1 MFFRP
6 INASFFGKIL
16 KVFPIV
22 TTNKPPT
29 LFSLC
34 KRLPATAILLALLA
48 GCTAEVASGQTEN
61 SKSVYRQK
69 PESVLAAAES
79 NSAVPAG
86 AAAVDTPPDS
96 GLQAPN
102 DETEKPESAAEQQGR
117 AERIVAATLAG
128 LARAQSLSARV
139 RQRVR
144 VGDRVLVGSGRYVQ
158 SGLGEDQRFRYE
170 SAIKSDTEEFELLEV
185 CDGLFFWTYRK
196 TGSNPPQVERVDL
209 RRVRDCLAKLPGVD
223 SSATSAYLG
232 GVQRVLALLR
242 EWFRFST
249 VHSTMIDD
257 LAIWNIQGQWNVEG
271 LAGILPAQA
280 EAIRSPGGIAIA
292 ELPDGMPYSMRLSI
306 SKRELF
312 PLRIEWLAI
321 PGKRPVAA
329 TKLETVAVLELYD
342 VHIGEP
348 VDASAFVYKPA
359 TEGLIDCTDTIV
371 NQLLPLRP

>member
-22 TTNKPPT
+22 TTGKPPT
-29 LFSLC
+29 LLSLC
-34 KRLPATAILLALLA
+34 KRLPAAALLLALVA
-48 GCTAEVASGQTEN
+48 GFTAEVAWSQTEN
-61 SKSVYRQK
+61 SESVYRRK
-69 PESVLAAAES
+69 PESALAAAGS
-79 NSAVPAG
+79 ISVVQAD
-86 AAAVDTPPDS
+86 AAAVKAPPDS
-96 GLQAPN
+96 ASQSTSAG
-102 DETEKPESAAEQQGR
+102 TEKAESAAEQQGR

-209 RRVRDCLAKLPGVD
+209 RRVRDRLAKLPGVD
-223 SSATSAYLG
+223 PSATSAYLG

-249 VHSTMIDD
+249 VHSTVIDD
-257 LAIWNIQGQWNVEG
+257 LAMWNIQGQWSVEG
-271 LAGILPAQA
+271 LAGILPTQA
-280 EAIRSPGGIAIA
+280 EAIRSPSGIAPT

-329 TKLETVAVLELYD
+329 TTPEAVAVLEFYD
-342 VHIGEP
+342 VHMGEP

-371 NQLLPLRP
+371 NQLSPLRP